1 MFTLALALSFIQ
13 PADACAMPR
22 YEAPRVAKAE
32 PTKAPTGKAV
42 DNRAAVDQAPEAKA
56 PATLED
62 ALAEIDGAAVIPE
75 VPVAPPTPAD
85 ANKQAAAVEPRS

>member
-22 YEAPRVAKAE
+22 YEAPIVAKAE
-32 PTKAPTGKAV
+32 PGKVNKVAEKAPE
-42 DNRAAVDQAPEAKA
+42 PKA

-62 ALAEIDGAAVIPE
+62 ALAEIDGAAIAE
-75 VPVAPPTPAD
+75 VPAAPVAPAPA
-85 ANKQAAAVEPRS
+85 AELNKQAAAEPRT